1 MTLWDLPPTDPNV
14 RPADVKRLTGQNAA
28 VLARLR
34 AGPATNAEL
43 AAIALKY
50 TSRISDLRRAGF
62 TVIEDDGTYTLKE
75 SS

>member
-1 MTLWDLPPTDPNV
+1 MTLWDLLPTDPNV

-28 VLARLR
+28 VLVRLR

-62 TVIEDDGTYTLKE
+62 TVIEDDGKYTLKE
-75 SS
+75 SQ

>member
-1 MTLWDLPPTDPNV
+1 MTLWDLLPTDPNV

-28 VLARLR
+28 VLSRLR

-50 TSRISDLRRAGF
+50 TSRISDLRKAGF
-62 TVIEDDGTYTLKE
+62 TVIEDDGMYTLKE
-75 SS
+75 VQ